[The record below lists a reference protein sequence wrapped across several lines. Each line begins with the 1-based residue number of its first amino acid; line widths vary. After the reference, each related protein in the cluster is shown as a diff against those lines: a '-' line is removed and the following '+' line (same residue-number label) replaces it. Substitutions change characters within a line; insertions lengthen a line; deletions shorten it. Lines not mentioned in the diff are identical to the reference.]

1 MHYLDETIRLLSEL
15 DDEDLVRTHRYVKI
29 MTCLNGRSLP
39 RSANRSM
46 SEIWLGK
53 RVKFGR
59 FPKSTVHV
67 FEDYCK
73 DDDPLTW
80 TVLDMHFDALRRP
93 SCKAL
98 LLSET
103 AIEFRAY
110 DPGFG
115 DLSWEESHLR
125 DWLNRKFALKAFQ
138 DAEAERIVETWHDPC
153 PKAGG
158 GRSVVWDRVFLL
170 NEDEL
175 TRYLPGYGKRICR
188 DKNGVPS
195 RWWLRGDAAMCD
207 SKDLALCVDER
218 GEVTGRGA
226 SSWLRL
232 GVRPAMWVT
241 LETPV
246 PILEKFEDYEE
257 GGECLQ
263 LDRIA
268 TGLRF
273 AEEAGYER

>member
-1 MHYLDETIRLLSEL
+1 MRHIDEVAQLLFEL
-15 DDEDLVRTHRYVKI
+15 DDGGLDQIHRVLRA
-29 MTCLNGRSLP
+29 MARLSGRSLP
-39 RSANRSM
+39 RCANRSM
-46 SEIWLGK
+46 SEVWLGK
-53 RVKFGR
+53 KVKFGR

-110 DPGFG
+110 DPGLG
-115 DLSWEESHLR
+115 GLSWEESHLR
-125 DWLNRKFALKAFQ
+125 DWLNGKFVLKAFQ
-138 DAEAERIVETWHDPC
+138 DAEAERIVEAWHDPS

-158 GRSVVWDRVFLL
+158 GRSAVWDRVFLL
-170 NEDEL
+170 SEGEL
-175 TRYLPGYGKRICR
+175 MRYLPGCSERICR

-195 RWWLRGDAAMCD
+195 RWWLRSDTAMCD
-207 SKDLALCVDER
+207 SKDLAPYVDER
-218 GEVTGRGA
+218 GRVTSRGA

-241 LETPV
+241 LETTAS
-246 PILEKFEDYEE
+246 ILEECEDYKE
-257 GGECLQ
+257 GDECLQ
-263 LDRIA
+263 LD
-268 TGLRF
+268 
-273 AEEAGYER
+273 